1 MTQVMPMVAQRSR
14 CGILGSMDGESGVD
28 RALSP
33 REAARAPVGI
43 VLAGGRATRLGAVAT
58 REGGKAALTL
68 GGRTL
73 LAAVVAALEP
83 HVGRI
88 VVVAAHHGMG
98 VRATA
103 GSDAVA
109 VGSRPDVET
118 IHDTVA
124 DGGPLSA
131 LADALRHVAGLRDA
145 GDADEAARATGLH
158 AIEAVV
164 VSCDVPLVR
173 PEVVGLLLER
183 LRLSGARWVVP
194 EVHGH
199 PQVLVSAVR
208 GDLLPAIERHLA
220 TGRRDLK
227 GLLGTVAHADPTAVV
242 RLDPAAVALVDPEFD
257 SFRDIDTP
265 DDLAALRA
273 RLGSR
278 SSQD

>member
-1 MTQVMPMVAQRSR
+1 MTRGTPVVARRSR
-14 CGILGSMDGESGVD
+14 CGILGRMEEEPGVD
-28 RALSP
+28 RARSL

-43 VLAGGRATRLGAVAT
+43 VLAGGRSTRLGAVAS
-58 REGGKAALTL
+58 RRGGKAAVTL

-88 VVVAAHHGMG
+88 VVVAAHRGAG
-98 VRATA
+98 VRPPAA
-103 GSDAVA
+103 PDAVA
-109 VGSRPDVET
+109 ARSLPRVET
-118 IHDTVA
+118 IHDTVP

-131 LADALRHVAGLRDA
+131 LADALRHVAGAADA
-145 GDADEAARATGLH
+145 EGAAEAARATRLT
-158 AIEAVV
+158 AVEAVV

-173 PEVVGLLLER
+173 PEVVELLLGR

-220 TGRRDLK
+220 AGRRDLR
-227 GLLGTVAHADPTAVV
+227 GLLGTVAHADPAAVL
-242 RLDPAAVALVDPEFD
+242 RLDPAAVALVDPELD

-265 DDLAALRA
+265 EDLAELRA
-273 RLGSR
+273 RIGFR
-278 SSQD
+278 PFEG

>member
-1 MTQVMPMVAQRSR
+1 ME
-14 CGILGSMDGESGVD
+14 DGPGVD

-33 REAARAPVGI
+33 CGAARAPVGI
-43 VLAGGRATRLGAVAT
+43 VLAGGRSTRLRAVAT
-58 REGGKAALTL
+58 LEGGKAALML

-88 VVVAAHHGMG
+88 VVVAAHRGMG
-98 VRATA
+98 VCPP
-103 GSDAVA
+103 
-109 VGSRPDVET
+109 VGSRPGIET

-131 LADALRHVAGLRDA
+131 LADALRHVAGAPDA
-145 GDADEAARATGLH
+145 GGADEAARATRLR

-164 VSCDVPLVR
+164 VSCDAPLVR

-199 PQVLVSAVR
+199 PQVLMSAVR
-208 GDLLPAIERHLA
+208 GDLMPAIERHLA

-227 GLLGTVAHADPTAVV
+227 GLLGTVAHADPTAVL
-242 RLDPAAVALVDPEFD
+242 RLGPAAVALVDPELD

-265 DDLAALRA
+265 DDLAAIRT
-273 RLGSR
+273 RISSR
-278 SSQD
+278 SSEG

>member
-1 MTQVMPMVAQRSR
+1 MEGGP
-14 CGILGSMDGESGVD
+14 GVD

-68 GGRTL
+68 DGRTL

-88 VVVAAHHGMG
+88 VVVAAHRGMA
-98 VRATA
+98 VRPPA
-103 GSDAVA
+103 GFDAVA

-131 LADALRHVAGLRDA
+131 LADALRHVAGARDA
-145 GDADEAARATGLH
+145 GGADEAARATWLR
-158 AIEAVV
+158 AIEAIV

-227 GLLGTVAHADPTAVV
+227 GLLGTVAHADPTAVL
-242 RLDPAAVALVDPEFD
+242 RLDPAAVALVDPDLD

-273 RLGSR
+273 RIGSR
-278 SSQD
+278 SSEQ

>member
-1 MTQVMPMVAQRSR
+1 MTRGTPVVARRSR
-14 CGILGSMDGESGVD
+14 CGILGRMEEGPGVD
-28 RALSP
+28 RARSL

-43 VLAGGRATRLGAVAT
+43 VLAGGRSTRLGAVAS
-58 REGGKAALTL
+58 RRGGKAAVTL

-88 VVVAAHHGMG
+88 VVVEAHRGGVVRPPAAP
-98 VRATA
+98 
-103 GSDAVA
+103 DAVA
-109 VGSRPDVET
+109 VGSLPRVET
-118 IHDTVA
+118 IHDTVP

-131 LADALRHVAGLRDA
+131 LADALRHVAGAADA
-145 GDADEAARATGLH
+145 EGADEAARATRLS
-158 AIEAVV
+158 AVEAVV

-173 PEVVGLLLER
+173 PEVVELLLGR

-220 TGRRDLK
+220 AGRRDLR
-227 GLLGTVAHADPTAVV
+227 GLLGTVAHADPAAVL
-242 RLDPAAVALVDPEFD
+242 RLDPAAVALVDPELD

-265 DDLAALRA
+265 EDLAALRA
-273 RLGSR
+273 RIGFR
-278 SSQD
+278 PCEG